1 MEQIVVGLIKGR
13 HMMPVEEYIFDKAID
28 KVHDYKGIRNH
39 IEDFL
44 VNRVG
49 IGRTY
54 GVGVNQDDYTDV
66 QLFCGKANLV
76 VYVTGLTPVIVEL
89 VASCMRNG
97 IHLTLMNYDTASG
110 NYIPQP
116 VL

>member
-1 MEQIVVGLIKGR
+1 MKQVIVGLINGR
-13 HMMPVEEYIFDKAID
+13 HAMPVDEYIFDKAID
-28 KVHDYKGIRNH
+28 NVHDYKEIREH
-39 IEDFL
+39 IEEFL

-76 VYVTGLTPVIVEL
+76 VYVTGLTPVTVEL
-89 VASCMRNG
+89 VAACMRNG
-97 IHLTLMNYDTASG
+97 IHLTIMNYDAASG

>member
-1 MEQIVVGLIKGR
+1 MEQITIGLIKGR
-13 HMMPVEEYIFDKAID
+13 HVIPVDEYIFDKVET
-28 KVHDYKGIRNH
+28 VHDYKGIRNH

-49 IGRTY
+49 ISRTY
-54 GVGVNQDDYTDV
+54 GIGVNQDDYTDV
-66 QLFCGKANLV
+66 QLFCGKAELV
-76 VYVTGLTPVIVEL
+76 VYVTGLTPVTVEL